1 MAATPSVVITKSF
14 VYRGGTQLW
23 SNRYHFNG
31 GVPGSNAAW
40 ETLFDAIVTAEKA
53 ALRGSSTIVK
63 ASGYLAG
70 VDVAAWSKTY
80 TTAGTLSTTGGIL
93 QAGDV
98 AALVRY
104 ATTALS
110 SKNHPV
116 YLFNYYHDTCAA
128 STDRDTLLAAQK
140 TALETY
146 ATAWIAGF
154 SDGTH
159 TCVRAGPNG
168 ATATARV
175 VNPLLTHRDFPR

>member
-1 MAATPSVVITKSF
+1 VAATPKVVITKSF

-23 SNRYHFNG
+23 SNAYHFNG
-31 GVPGSNAAW
+31 GTPASGTAW
-40 ETLFDAIVTAEKA
+40 DTLFDNIVNAEKA

-63 ASGYLAG
+63 ATGYAAG
-70 VDVAAWSKTY
+70 ATIASRSKSY
-80 TTAGTLSTTGGIL
+80 TTAGTLVTTGGII

-98 AALVRY
+98 AALVRF

-116 YLFNYYHDTCAA
+116 YLFNYYHDVCAA

-154 SDGTH
+154 SDGANTY
-159 TCVRAGPNG
+159 VRSGPNG
-168 ATATARV
+168 ATAVSRF
-175 VNPLLTHRDFPR
+175 VNPLVTHRDFPR